1 MSKNNEKLIDLVSKV
16 LNVEVETVTDETSP
30 ENTASWDSY
39 NALLMVSELEDE
51 FNVHFSIEEVY
62 SVKCVKDIRDA
73 LSRHHVSFEQ

>member
-62 SVKCVKDIRDA
+62 SVKCVKDIREA
-73 LSRHHVSFEQ
+73 LCRHNVSFE

>member
-1 MSKNNEKLIDLVSKV
+1 MSKNNEKLLGLVSKV

-73 LSRHHVSFEQ
+73 LSRHNVSFE

>member
-1 MSKNNEKLIDLVSKV
+1 MSKNNEKLLGLVSKV
-16 LNVEVETVTDETSP
+16 LNVDVETVTDETSP

-51 FNVHFSIEEVY
+51 LNVHFSIEEVY

-73 LSRHHVSFEQ
+73 LSRHHVSFE

>member
-16 LNVEVETVTDETSP
+16 LIVEVETVTDETSP

-73 LSRHHVSFEQ
+73 LCRHHVSFE